1 MRPADERRLIA
12 GVLLGAAGT
21 WCLVLL
27 GLAGACLAIRWEL
40 RAQYA
45 ERSARDAIER
55 IERAGRLFHQ
65 PGE

>member
-40 RAQYA
+40 RAQES
-45 ERSARDAIER
+45 ERQAREAIER
-55 IERAGRLFHQ
+55 IERAGQLF
-65 PGE
+65 GDGG